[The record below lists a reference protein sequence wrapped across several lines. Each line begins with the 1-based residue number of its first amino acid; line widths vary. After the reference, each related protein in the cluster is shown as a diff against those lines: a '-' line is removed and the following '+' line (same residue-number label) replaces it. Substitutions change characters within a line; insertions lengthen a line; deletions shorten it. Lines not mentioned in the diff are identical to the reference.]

1 MENNRFQCNAAT
13 FMLLTLLL
21 SFAVQG
27 CYKEEFPGN
36 PTVALVV
43 KTLNNPFFNDMQDGA
58 EEMARKL
65 ELNLIVQAAEREIDV
80 EQQVQIVENLIQ
92 RRVDAILLAPSGSRE
107 VIPVI
112 SKANQAGIPVII
124 LDTRVDEELLRRDQA
139 EVAAFIGSDNYEGG
153 VIAATYVG
161 EVLNGSGKVAIL
173 EGIPGHETADSRQ
186 RGFLDGISKFEGV
199 TVVTS
204 QTANWERSLGYNVFE
219 NILQSYPDLDAVFA
233 ASDLMALGAV
243 EAIASS
249 GRQQGEIVVVGF
261 DAHQEAVEAV
271 RNGSMHATIAQN
283 PREIGQAGV
292 EAASKLLNGE
302 EVSEEITID
311 IGLVTQESLNH

>member
-27 CYKEEFPGN
+27 WYKDAFPGN

-43 KTLNNPFFNDMQDGA
+43 KTLNTPFFNDMQDGA

-124 LDTRVDEELLRRDQA
+124 LDRKSTR
-139 EVAAFIGSDNYEGG
+139 
-153 VIAATYVG
+153 
-161 EVLNGSGKVAIL
+161 LNSSHVAI
-173 EGIPGHETADSRQ
+173 
-186 RGFLDGISKFEGV
+186 
-199 TVVTS
+199 
-204 QTANWERSLGYNVFE
+204 
-219 NILQSYPDLDAVFA
+219 SYAVF
-233 ASDLMALGAV
+233 
-243 EAIASS
+243 
-249 GRQQGEIVVVGF
+249 
-261 DAHQEAVEAV
+261 
-271 RNGSMHATIAQN
+271 
-283 PREIGQAGV
+283 
-292 EAASKLLNGE
+292 
-302 EVSEEITID
+302 
-311 IGLVTQESLNH
+311 

>member
-161 EVLNGSGKVAIL
+161 EALNGSGKGGMWA
-173 EGIPGHETADSRQ
+173 GIAGHESVDSRQ
-186 RGFLDGISKFEGV
+186 WGLLARISTFEGV

-204 QTANWERSLGYNVFE
+204 QTANWERSLGYSVFD

-243 EAIASS
+243 EAIATSW
-249 GRQQGEIVVVGF
+249 
-261 DAHQEAVEAV
+261 
-271 RNGSMHATIAQN
+271 
-283 PREIGQAGV
+283 
-292 EAASKLLNGE
+292 
-302 EVSEEITID
+302 
-311 IGLVTQESLNH
+311 

>member
-1 MENNRFQCNAAT
+1 
-13 FMLLTLLL
+13 
-21 SFAVQG
+21 
-27 CYKEEFPGN
+27 
-36 PTVALVV
+36 
-43 KTLNNPFFNDMQDGA
+43 MQDGA

-204 QTANWERSLGYNVFE
+204 QTAKDRKRLGYNVFE
-219 NILQSYPDLDAVFA
+219 NILQSY
-233 ASDLMALGAV
+233 
-243 EAIASS
+243 
-249 GRQQGEIVVVGF
+249 
-261 DAHQEAVEAV
+261 
-271 RNGSMHATIAQN
+271 T
-283 PREIGQAGV
+283 EIGRA
-292 EAASKLLNGE
+292 
-302 EVSEEITID
+302 
-311 IGLVTQESLNH
+311 

>member
-92 RRVDAILLAPSGSRE
+92 IGRASCRE
-107 VIPVI
+107 WVWV
-112 SKANQAGIPVII
+112 
-124 LDTRVDEELLRRDQA
+124 
-139 EVAAFIGSDNYEGG
+139 
-153 VIAATYVG
+153 
-161 EVLNGSGKVAIL
+161 
-173 EGIPGHETADSRQ
+173 
-186 RGFLDGISKFEGV
+186 
-199 TVVTS
+199 
-204 QTANWERSLGYNVFE
+204 W
-219 NILQSYPDLDAVFA
+219 
-233 ASDLMALGAV
+233 
-243 EAIASS
+243 
-249 GRQQGEIVVVGF
+249 VVGV
-261 DAHQEAVEAV
+261 A
-271 RNGSMHATIAQN
+271 GS
-283 PREIGQAGV
+283 AG
-292 EAASKLLNGE
+292 
-302 EVSEEITID
+302 
-311 IGLVTQESLNH
+311 